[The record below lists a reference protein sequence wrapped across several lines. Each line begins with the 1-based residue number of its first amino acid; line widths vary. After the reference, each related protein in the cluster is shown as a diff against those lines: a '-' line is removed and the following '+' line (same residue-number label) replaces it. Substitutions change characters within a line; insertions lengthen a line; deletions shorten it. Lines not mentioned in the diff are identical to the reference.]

1 MENNLI
7 NIFFV
12 PEVSL
17 AILAIACLMYGLFSK
32 NNSFNKATNFA
43 TLSLIFVSFLVY
55 FNFTTNF
62 ALFENFFSNT
72 TFTKFFKILTISP
85 SSEICKT
92 PSLIGSV

>member
-32 NNSFNKATNFA
+32 KNSFNKATNFA
-43 TLSLIFVSFLVY
+43 TLSLIFG
-55 FNFTTNF
+55 
-62 ALFENFFSNT
+62 
-72 TFTKFFKILTISP
+72 
-85 SSEICKT
+85 KT
-92 PSLIGSV
+92 